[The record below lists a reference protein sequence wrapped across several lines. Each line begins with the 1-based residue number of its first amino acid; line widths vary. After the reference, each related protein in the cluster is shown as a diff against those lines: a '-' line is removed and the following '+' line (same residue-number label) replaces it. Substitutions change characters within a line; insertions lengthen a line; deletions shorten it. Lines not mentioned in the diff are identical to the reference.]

1 MIPRKGY
8 KANITSNLVNQIL
21 HLIIGAATSI
31 IASRV
36 LGPQGMGYVAYAILI
51 FTILGNFGH
60 FGLNNAVI
68 YFKKRKKVN

>member
-21 HLIIGAATSI
+21 HLIIGVATSI

-36 LGPQGMGYVAYAILI
+36 LGSPQGMGYVAYAILI

-68 YFKKRKKVN
+68 YFKKKKN